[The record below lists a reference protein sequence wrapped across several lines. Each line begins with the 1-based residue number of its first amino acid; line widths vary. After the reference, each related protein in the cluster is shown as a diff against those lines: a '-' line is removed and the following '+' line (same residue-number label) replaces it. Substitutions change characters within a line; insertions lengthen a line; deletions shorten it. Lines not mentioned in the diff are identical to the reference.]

1 MQAWGSQTVTLRA
14 LCAISDIDDGGTLAF
29 APAQGGFLG
38 LFALRQ
44 GDDIQVFINSCP
56 HIGVALD
63 WLPNRFLSTD
73 GRQIVCAMHG
83 ARFRLS
89 DGLCV
94 EGPCLGDRLE
104 AVMIEIKDGMLYV
117 PQDAGL

>member
-1 MQAWGSQTVTLRA
+1 MCKV
-14 LCAISDIDDGGTLAF
+14 SDIEDGGTLAF
-29 APAQGGFLG
+29 PPASGGFLG

-44 GDDIQVFINSCP
+44 GDHVQVFINSCP

-73 GRQIVCAMHG
+73 ATQIVCAMHG

-89 DGLCV
+89 DGMCV

-104 AVMIEIKDGMLYV
+104 SVMIQINDGTLYV
-117 PQDAGL
+117 PEDAGL

>member
-1 MQAWGSQTVTLRA
+1 MKLRA
-14 LCAISDIDDGGTLAF
+14 LCEVTEIEDGGTLAF
-29 APAQGGFLG
+29 PPAEGGFLG

-44 GDDIQVFINSCP
+44 GDRVQVFINSCP

-63 WLPNRFLSTD
+63 WMPNRFLSTD

-89 DGLCV
+89 DGMCV
-94 EGPCLGDRLE
+94 EGPCLGDMLE
-104 AVMIEIKDGMLYV
+104 TVMIHIKDGTLYV
-117 PQDAGL
+117 PENAGL

>member
-1 MQAWGSQTVTLRA
+1 M
-14 LCAISDIDDGGTLAF
+14 AF
-29 APAQGGFLG
+29 PPAAGGFLG

-44 GDDIQVFINSCP
+44 GDGIQVFINSCP

-73 GRQIVCAMHG
+73 NTHIVCAMHG

-94 EGPCLGDRLE
+94 AGPCLGDRLE
-104 AVMIEIKDGMLYV
+104 AVMIEIKDGTLYV
-117 PQDAGL
+117 PEDAGL

>member
-1 MQAWGSQTVTLRA
+1 MTLRA
-14 LCAISDIDDGGTLAF
+14 LCAVTEIDDGGTLAF
-29 APAQGGFLG
+29 PAAAGGFLG

-44 GDDIQVFINSCP
+44 GDRVQVFINSCP

-73 GRQIVCAMHG
+73 GTHIICAMHG

-94 EGPCLGDRLE
+94 EGPCLGDQLE
-104 AVMIEIKDGMLYV
+104 AVMIHIKDGTLYV
-117 PQDAGL
+117 AEDSGL